1 MTPRQRILQILN
13 HQPVDRPAFDLG
25 GTDCSGIHVLTYQ
38 RLRQRLGLPE
48 VPIRCGC
55 LSQLVAVPD
64 ADFLD
69 ALGVE
74 AEALWF
80 GSRETKPWHTPFGIT
95 LIVPKTFGVEDLP
108 DGSSIARNAKG
119 VVYARRAANA
129 YYFDPAAPPLAA
141 VKSAGELEQFDELLR
156 RWDYSAVYD
165 EPIDALAARAREQY
179 QSTDRAVVALWRM
192 HYLQAGQILRG
203 FEQFFIDLMSDRE
216 LAHAFLGR
224 LHRVYLERADAFLA
238 AFGDWIDAVF
248 LTDDL
253 GTQQSSLIS
262 PALYREMVFP
272 HISELVGRI
281 KAAGKKVI
289 MHSCGSVVRFV
300 PLLIE
305 MGVDALNPVQVS
317 AQGMNPRD
325 LVREFGKDIAFWGGG
340 CDSQHA
346 IRAADPEVVRA
357 DVRRRLA
364 EFGPDA
370 HLVFTQVHNIQYD
383 VPPENV
389 LAMWDEFR
397 RQTGGAGKAD
407 DNVSAVQG
415 RN

>member
-1 MTPRQRILQILN
+1 MAPRSRTGAGSDL
-13 HQPVDRPAFDLG
+13 RPPG
-25 GTDCSGIHVLTYQ
+25 GQCLLLRSG
-38 RLRQRLGLPE
+38 R
-48 VPIRCGC
+48 
-55 LSQLVAVPD
+55 
-64 ADFLD
+64 
-69 ALGVE
+69 
-74 AEALWF
+74 
-80 GSRETKPWHTPFGIT
+80 
-95 LIVPKTFGVEDLP
+95 
-108 DGSSIARNAKG
+108 
-119 VVYARRAANA
+119 
-129 YYFDPAAPPLAA
+129 PPLAS
-141 VKSAGELEQFDELLR
+141 VKSAGDLGQFDELLE

-165 EPIDALAARAREQY
+165 EPLDALAARARKQY

-203 FEQFFIDLMSDRE
+203 FEQFFVDMVSDRE

-224 LHRVYLERADAFLA
+224 LHRVYLKRADAFLA
-238 AFGDWIDAVF
+238 AFGDSIDAVF

-272 HISELVGRI
+272 YVSELVGRI

-289 MHSCGSVVRFV
+289 MHSCGSVVRFI

-325 LVREFGKDIAFWGGG
+325 LVREFGRDIAFWGGG

-346 IRAADPEVVRA
+346 LCAADPEVVRA
-357 DVRRRLA
+357 DVRRRLS

-389 LAMWDEFR
+389 LALRDEFR
-397 RQTGGAGKAD
+397 RQTGTAGEAD
-407 DNVSAVQG
+407 GTVSAG
-415 RN
+415 RRQH

>member
-1 MTPRQRILQILN
+1 MNGRDRILRILDR
-13 HQPVDRPAFDLG
+13 QPVDRPAFDLG
-25 GTDCSGIHVLTYQ
+25 GTDCSGIHVVTYA
-38 RLRQRLGLPE
+38 RLRQYLRLPE
-48 VPIRCGC
+48 KPIRCGC

-69 ALGVE
+69 MLGVD

-80 GSRETKPWHTPFGIT
+80 GSRATKVWETPFGIK
-95 LIVPKTFGVEDLP
+95 LVVPQAFAVEDLP
-108 DGSSIARNAKG
+108 DGSSVVRNPRGA
-119 VVYARRAANA
+119 VYARRAANA
-129 YYFDPAAPPLAA
+129 YYFDAAAPPLAA
-141 VKSAGELEQFDELLR
+141 VTSAAELEQFDDLFQ
-156 RWDYSAVYD
+156 RWDYSYVCD
-165 EPIDALAARAREQY
+165 EPIDVLAERARRQY
-179 QSTDRAVVALWRM
+179 RSTGRAVVALWRM

-203 FEQFFIDLMSDRE
+203 FEQFFIDLMSDRH

-224 LHRVYLERADAFLA
+224 LHRVYIERVDMFLK
-238 AFGDWIDAVF
+238 AFGDSIDAVF

-253 GTQQSSLIS
+253 GTQQSALIS
-262 PALYREMVFP
+262 PSLYREMLFP
-272 HISELVGRI
+272 YISELVGRI

-289 MHSCGSVVRFV
+289 MHSCGSVEKFI

-325 LVREFGKDIAFWGGG
+325 LVRQYGRDIAFWGGG
-340 CDSQHA
+340 CDTQHA
-346 IRAADPEVVRA
+346 MNAGDPEVVRA
-357 DVRRRLA
+357 EVRRRLD

-389 LAMWDEFR
+389 WALWDEFR
-397 RQTGGAGKAD
+397 KQTAAGKGHHK
-407 DNVSAVQG
+407 VSAD
-415 RN
+415 